1 MACFTCRWRSLFI
14 YLCTSCISLFLL
26 FVYGIMVFC
35 FVLNKLE
42 RSTVVASSPVRFVA
56 PGTFSNGSFNPLPET
71 FWSLRRH
78 EDAIW
83 NRLQLS
89 MDRHFN
95 PILRP
100 RNIKTGSRNR
110 SSYESL
116 RTQAFSDVTDLAKMR
131 KSFDRLPRIREF
143 VSHMHR
149 RDYPVLIQPV
159 GGCGA
164 GTTDEREAPL
174 LLLAIKSTEMN
185 FKNRQAIRQTWGQV
199 GRVAGQWS
207 NRKGGGRGG
216 GHVRRV
222 FLLGNGDAGVRLS
235 EALQMESERHGD
247 VLQWDFR
254 DTFFN
259 LTMKDVLFWSWLSR
273 SCKRTLFVFK
283 GDDDVFVNTPRMVAF
298 LLDQLKKPQAHKTIG
313 DFMTGDVITA
323 GLANRVR
330 RSKYFIPYGFYQGV
344 YPMYAGGGGVVY
356 SGLLARRLLHVS
368 ERVHLFPIDDVYVGM
383 CMVRINARPVHHPAF
398 LTFDFPHG
406 EEEKR
411 CSYHTILL
419 VHKRSPV
426 QIVKLWARLKMS
438 QAQCRDTP
446 LRRAGEKENK
456 PEP

>member
-26 FVYGIMVFC
+26 FVYAIMVFC
-35 FVLNKLE
+35 IALNKLE
-42 RSTVVASSPVRFVA
+42 RSAVVDRPVRFVA
-56 PGTFSNGSFNPLPET
+56 PGTFTNGSFNPLPET

-89 MDRHFN
+89 TDRHFN

-100 RNIKTGSRNR
+100 GNIKTGSGNR
-110 SSYESL
+110 SSSESL
-116 RTQAFSDVTDLAKMR
+116 RKRAFSDVPDLAKTR
-131 KSFDRLPRIREF
+131 KSFYRQPRIREF

-149 RDYPVLIQPV
+149 RDYPVLIQPH

-164 GTTDEREAPL
+164 GTTDESEAPL
-174 LLLAIKSTEMN
+174 LLLAIKSIEMN

-207 NRKGGGRGG
+207 NRKGGG

-222 FLLGNGDAGVRLS
+222 FLLGNRNSGVNLS
-235 EALQMESERHGD
+235 EALQMESDRHGD
-247 VLQWDFR
+247 ILQWDFR

-259 LTMKDVLFWSWLSR
+259 LTMKDVLFWSWFSR
-273 SCKRTLFVFK
+273 SCERTLFVFK
-283 GDDDVFVNTPRMVAF
+283 GDDDVFVNTPKMATF
-298 LLDQLKKPQAHKTIG
+298 LLEQLKKPHANESIG
-313 DFMTGDVITA
+313 DFMIGDVITA
-323 GLANRVR
+323 GLPNRVR

-368 ERVHLFPIDDVYVGM
+368 KRVHLFPIDDVYVGM
-383 CMVRINARPVHHPAF
+383 CMIRINAHPVHHPAF
-398 LTFDFPHG
+398 LTFDFPKG
-406 EEEKR
+406 EEQKR

-419 VHKRSPV
+419 VHKRNPT
-426 QIVKLWARLKMS
+426 QIIKLWARLKMS

-446 LRRAGEKENK
+446 LRGAEGEEENK
-456 PEP
+456 PEL